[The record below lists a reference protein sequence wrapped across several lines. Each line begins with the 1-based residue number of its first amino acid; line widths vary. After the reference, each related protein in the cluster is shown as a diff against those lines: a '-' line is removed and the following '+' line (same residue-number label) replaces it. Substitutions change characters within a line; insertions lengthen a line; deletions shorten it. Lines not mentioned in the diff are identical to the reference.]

1 MCGPELHWNPQ
12 DVRQHQNYVA
22 WFWPSMQSSPEVRT
36 VVDAEDAHKGLSADI
51 GVVAHEL
58 PCKRA
63 PVPNRSA
70 QETRGPKPIAR
81 AALCCVCAGL
91 AENVPAPTTIEYLNE
106 ACFAPLS

>member
-1 MCGPELHWNPQ
+1 M
-12 DVRQHQNYVA
+12 A

-106 ACFAPLS
+106 ACFTPLS